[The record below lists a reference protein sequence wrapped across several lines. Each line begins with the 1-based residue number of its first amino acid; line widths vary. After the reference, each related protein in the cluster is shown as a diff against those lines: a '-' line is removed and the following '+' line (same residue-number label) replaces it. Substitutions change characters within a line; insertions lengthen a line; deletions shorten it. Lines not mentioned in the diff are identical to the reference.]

1 MRANICPMCQ
11 CGDFF
16 EGEIR
21 TFGDNYMSL
30 GTFRT
35 VPVFC
40 RVCLGCGFVAPY
52 VDHGGLIAIR
62 EKARWPWDETCEK
75 SKNEELREL

>member
-1 MRANICPMCQ
+1 MRTKNCPMCQ
-11 CGDFF
+11 GGDFF

-21 TFGDNYMSL
+21 TFGDVYISL
-30 GTFRT
+30 GIFRT

-52 VDHGGLIAIR
+52 VDHRGLVAIR
-62 EKARWPWDETCEK
+62 EKARWPWTEPREK
-75 SKNEELREL
+75 SSKEELPEL